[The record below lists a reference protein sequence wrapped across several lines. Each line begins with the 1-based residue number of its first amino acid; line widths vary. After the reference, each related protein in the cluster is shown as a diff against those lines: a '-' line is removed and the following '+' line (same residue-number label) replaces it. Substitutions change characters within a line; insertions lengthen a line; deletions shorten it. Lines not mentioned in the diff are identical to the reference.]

1 MGTIADTT
9 DTPRAASLV
18 TIVAASAL
26 GTTFEWYDFFVFGAL
41 TPVIAKNFFA
51 GLDPTSG
58 LLAALALFGTGFFFR
73 PVGALIFGRIGDR
86 VGRKGTFLLT
96 VVLMG
101 GSTFAIGILPTWS
114 QVGPLAPL
122 LLILMRVVQGTA
134 LGGEYGGAAIFVA
147 EHAPPNR
154 RGFATSFVQAAAA
167 VGLIGALLVIL
178 WVREWQGEA
187 GFTSGGWTGGWR
199 VPFLLSAGLLA
210 ISIWM
215 RLKLTESP
223 AFAAVKAAGAQSK
236 APFAEAFGRWG
247 NLKIVLIAL
256 VAIMSAQGAAWYT
269 LFFYAEQVFLERFMK
284 LPPATGT
291 WLLILLSV
299 ASAPLYVFFAWL
311 SDVVGRKWVMWGGMA
326 LATVAFFPAFH
337 ELARLANPDLE
348 AAQART
354 PVVVVADP
362 ARCSFQFDLTGK
374 GHFDTACDIAKSVL
388 SNGGI
393 SYRNRMAPPGVAARV
408 QVGDVTVVSKDAAG
422 LAPAARTAVAAEVKT
437 QIMAALK
444 AAGYPAKADPERID
458 FWGLFWVLMIFV
470 VACTALFGPI
480 AATLV
485 ELFPT
490 RIRYTAMSLPYHVGT
505 GWIGGFMPVTA
516 FAIVTATGN
525 IYAGL
530 WYSVIFTGLSAVT
543 LPFLLPETRHRSLTG

>member
-1 MGTIADTT
+1 MTAKSASLTTIIT
-9 DTPRAASLV
+9 AASLG
-18 TIVAASAL
+18 A
-26 GTTFEWYDFFVFGAL
+26 TFEWYDFFVFGAL
-41 TPVIAKNFFA
+41 TPVIAKNFFT

-73 PVGALIFGRIGDR
+73 PFGALIFGRIGDR
-86 VGRKGTFLLT
+86 VGRKSTFLLT
-96 VVLMG
+96 VILMG
-101 GSTFAIGILPTWS
+101 GSTFAIGVLPTWS
-114 QVGPLAPL
+114 QAGPIAPV
-122 LLILMRVVQGTA
+122 LLIMMRILQGTA
-134 LGGEYGGAAIFVA
+134 LGGEYGGAATFVA
-147 EHAPPNR
+147 EHAPDKR

-167 VGLIGALLVIL
+167 FGLIGALLVIL
-178 WVREWQGEA
+178 WVRQWQGEA
-187 GFTSGGWTGGWR
+187 AFTDGGWTGGWR
-199 VPFLLSAGLLA
+199 IPFLLSAALLA
-210 ISIWM
+210 ASVWM

-223 AFAAVKAAGAQSK
+223 AFEAVKLAGTQSK
-236 APFAEAFGRWG
+236 SPYAEAFGRWG

-256 VAIMSAQGAAWYT
+256 IAIMSAQGAAWYT

-284 LPPATGT
+284 IAPATGT
-291 WLLILLSV
+291 WLLILLSA

-311 SDVVGRKWVMWGGMA
+311 SDIVGRRAVLWCGMA

-337 ELARLANPDLE
+337 ALTHLANPALE

-374 GHFDTACDIAKSVL
+374 GGFDTSCDIAKSAL
-388 SNGGI
+388 SNAGI
-393 SYRNRMAPPGVAARV
+393 SYRNRVGLAGSVAAV
-408 QVGDVTVVSKDAAG
+408 EVGGVSVASREAAG
-422 LAPAARTAVAAEVKT
+422 LSPPARKAVAGEVKMR
-437 QIMAALK
+437 ILSALK
-444 AAGYPAKADPERID
+444 TAGYPAKADPARLN
-458 FWGLFWVLMIFV
+458 FWGLFGVLMVFV

-505 GWIGGFMPVTA
+505 GWVGGFMPVTA

-525 IYAGL
+525 IYSGL
-530 WYSVIFTGLSAVT
+530 WYSVIFTGVSAVT
-543 LPFLLPETRHRSLTG
+543 LPFLLPETRRRSLTD